1 MRGDGGREIAS
12 GPDAYVPPRLVGA
25 DGYAAAAA
33 EVERRRGAILAAAGA
48 LMDRREP
55 ALLLRLARLIVLA
68 GAGTP
73 AQLHACKLLFKLSK
87 LEANDGDF
95 RAAGTLSLLLA
106 TTRRARGRAPL
117 ALDAALY
124 AAGAL
129 KNVSADGANQRAL
142 AKESVVA
149 ALAPLL
155 RPSSWA
161 DANGAATSG
170 DGDDGV
176 AALPPRAVQLLV
188 LTTATL
194 RNVAVS
200 GAVPQFVASGAVGA
214 LCELLGAAAWHRELS
229 LNVSRVLAKLSLSDA
244 ALAQID
250 AAAHTDA
257 IVRALREHD
266 THLPVLIRLSFVLA
280 NLAAASEPHQRAVA
294 RKAGTHLLR
303 LLDAHVDAAA
313 ARAAAAAAATA
324 AEEAAG
330 GAVGGAAEAAGDA
343 LAGDSL
349 DAVVKLIRLVAHLS
363 ICPEVGA
370 RMATAPEVGCLLKL
384 LESFTMEG
392 AHEEL
397 LLNTVSAITNLT
409 YYVVDGST
417 LLEQPARLAGLLV
430 DVLAMPNEEGVV
442 EACRALGN
450 LSRLPDA
457 RATVCELRV
466 HEALLMLLSHSSPL
480 VIEAASGALINL
492 AADPEHG
499 RAALLGA
506 GGAAMLAETL
516 AVLLADAPAVAR
528 PGPAALMAAK
538 TMCNLVCVGAAA
550 DVGLPPAAAA
560 ALLPFLRAAA
570 AAARRRRRP
579 TTTVARRR
587 ASGRRWRR
595 SSRTRSRS
603 ARRPT
608 PARTRWCRSR
618 EARRTRS
625 NYVISH

>member
-1 MRGDGGREIAS
+1 M
-12 GPDAYVPPRLVGA
+12 
-25 DGYAAAAA
+25 
-33 EVERRRGAILAAAGA
+33 
-48 LMDRREP
+48 
-55 ALLLRLARLIVLA
+55 
-68 GAGTP
+68 
-73 AQLHACKLLFKLSK
+73 
-87 LEANDGDF
+87 
-95 RAAGTLSLLLA
+95 
-106 TTRRARGRAPL
+106 
-117 ALDAALY
+117 
-124 AAGAL
+124 
-129 KNVSADGANQRAL
+129 
-142 AKESVVA
+142 
-149 ALAPLL
+149 
-155 RPSSWA
+155 
-161 DANGAATSG
+161 
-170 DGDDGV
+170 
-176 AALPPRAVQLLV
+176 QLLV

-266 THLPVLIRLSFVLA
+266 THLPVLIRLSFVHA
-280 NLAAASEPHQRAVA
+280 NLAAASTAPTGR
-294 RKAGTHLLR
+294 RR
-303 LLDAHVDAAA
+303 AAA
-313 ARAAAAAAATA
+313 PPAPPRCARRRRRARAAAAAATA

-330 GAVGGAAEAAGDA
+330 GAAGGAAEGAGDA

-499 RAALLGA
+499 GAALLGA
-506 GGAAMLAETL
+506 GGAAMLAQTL
-516 AVLLADAPAVAR
+516 APRPRARVAR
-528 PGPAALMAAK
+528 PGPAALMAARRAQPR
-538 TMCNLVCVGAAA
+538 VRRRRRRRRP
-550 DVGLPPAAAA
+550 PPAAAA
-560 ALLPFLRAAA
+560 ASPVSARAPPRPRPLPDDDGGAAA
-570 AAARRRRRP
+570 SEWAQVAALLAHSL
-579 TTTVARRR
+579 AQR
-587 ASGRRWRR
+587 ASADASTDTLVPLEGGEED
-595 SSRTRSRS
+595 T
-603 ARRPT
+603 
-608 PARTRWCRSR
+608 
-618 EARRTRS
+618 E
-625 NYVISH
+625 